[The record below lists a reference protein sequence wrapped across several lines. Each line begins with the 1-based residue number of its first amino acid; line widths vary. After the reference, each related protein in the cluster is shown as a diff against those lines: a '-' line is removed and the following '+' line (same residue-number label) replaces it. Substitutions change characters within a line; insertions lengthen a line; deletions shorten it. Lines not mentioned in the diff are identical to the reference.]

1 MTRLYKISPTKPA
14 SIVHFDWLTVVFP
27 VGQTEAERLGQDLK
41 SYIWSVLAN
50 YGLDSLVYEPLRH
63 GLYLYDNAEATGN
76 NSIIV
81 AWYNTDDKGD
91 LSDEHCT
98 FCLQMSGA
106 GVETLE
112 SVLANVNLTVADFI
126 KGVTDEGATFSRVD
140 ACNNFFNYGKE
151 YSAKYVGEQ
160 CAKGNLV
167 SRASHVKTI
176 SSYDSDGE
184 PTGLDSY
191 TGASEGFTTYI
202 GKNPK
207 QIRVYNKLAERSEK
221 VNLLYQVKSWSRW
234 EFQLNGIQAQGFIE
248 NYLDRDCDLAQTWTD
263 WLATNYRFVTKH
275 GRGIRKQAKRSRY
288 PDASWYKTLVKT
300 ARDKTVV
307 RTEKQKPTFE
317 REANWLKKQVYPTL
331 ASIYQARVEKYVQ
344 NGVAYEDARRLALEK
359 VQTDIDE
366 VALNQAID
374 WTRVS
379 TWLAEEGEKV

>member
-27 VGQTEAERLGQDLK
+27 VGQTDADRMGQDLK
-41 SYIWSVLAN
+41 SYIWSVLAD

-81 AWYNTDDKGD
+81 AWYNADDKGN
-91 LSDEHCT
+91 LSNDHCT

-126 KGVTDEGATFSRVD
+126 KSVNDEGATFSRVD

-151 YSAKYVGEQ
+151 YSAKYIGEQ
-160 CAKGNLV
+160 CAKGNLL
-167 SRASHVKTI
+167 SRASYVKTI
-176 SSYDSDGE
+176 SSYDSVGE
-184 PTGLDSY
+184 PKGLESY

-207 QIRVYNKLAERSEK
+207 QIRIYNKLSERAEK
-221 VNLLYQVKSWSRW
+221 VNLRYQVKSWARW
-234 EFQLNGIQAQGFIE
+234 EYQLNGIQAQGFIK
-248 NYLDRDCDLAQTWTD
+248 NYLDRDCDLVQTWTD
-263 WLATNYRFVTKH
+263 WLATNYRFITKH
-275 GRGIRKQAKRSRY
+275 GRGIHRQAKRSRY
-288 PDASWYKTLVKT
+288 PDASWYKKIVKT
-300 ARDKTVV
+300 ARTKTVV

-317 REANWLKKQVYPTL
+317 RETKWINKQVYPTL
-331 ASIYQARVEKYVQ
+331 SSIYQARVEKYCK
-344 NGVAYEDARRLALEK
+344 NGVTYEDARKLALEK
-359 VQTDIDE
+359 VQNDIDA
-366 VALNQAID
+366 VTLNQRID
-374 WTRVS
+374 WKRVS